1 MRKEFNYKSDSCAL
15 GVIRLDYNYDP
26 APGDIDCPDTFGYK
40 VFYHSVPGYTFENCQ
55 DNIVDAK
62 MNKNFDAAIQ
72 HLVVNKKV
80 KGITGDCGFMMYIQ
94 DKIRNHPDTQV
105 PVFMSALAQLP
116 AIRCAYGPDEIIA
129 ILTANSATL
138 KPMQKLINK
147 ECAVDVTDDRFII
160 VGA

>member
-1 MRKEFNYKSDSCAL
+1 
-15 GVIRLDYNYDP
+15 
-26 APGDIDCPDTFGYK
+26 
-40 VFYHSVPGYTFENCQ
+40 
-55 DNIVDAK
+55 